1 MMSEQKNND
10 ANETG
15 MNDEEMVEVHTK
27 LNKEKH
33 PPTQGFL
40 MAPLIFVFV
49 FGCLIFVCSI
59 QLAHSTNGFQIHPPK
74 EMVELS
80 DEEKETLRIERKIDS
95 GKKLFAVNCA
105 SCHQSSGL
113 GLGDQYPPLAGSEW
127 VSVNPELLIKVI
139 VKGLIGEI
147 QVKGKTY
154 APAGGMAAVSNLK
167 TDREIANV
175 ATYVRQAW
183 GNEASEVSEEE
194 VAQVR
199 ADSADQKDQWI
210 GQELQSIYLSD
221 LVEN

>member
-1 MMSEQKNND
+1 MMSEKKNND
-10 ANETG
+10 SNQAG

-27 LNKEKH
+27 LNKEKP
-33 PPTQGFL
+33 PPTKGFL

-74 EMVELS
+74 EVVELS
-80 DEEKETLRIERKIDS
+80 DEEKEALRIERKIDS
-95 GKKLFAVNCA
+95 GKKLFAANCA
-105 SCHQSSGL
+105 SCHQASGL
-113 GLGDQYPPLAGSEW
+113 GLGDQYPPLAESEW
-127 VSVNPELLIKVI
+127 VTVNPELIIKVI
-139 VKGLIGEI
+139 LKGLKGEI
-147 QVKGKTY
+147 KVKGKTY

-175 ATYVRQAW
+175 TTYVRQAW
-183 GNEASEVSEEE
+183 GNDAPEVSVEE

-210 GQELQSIYLSD
+210 GKELQSIYLSD
-221 LVEN
+221 FVEN

>member
-74 EMVELS
+74 EIVELS

-113 GLGDQYPPLAGSEW
+113 GCPCRRDGCS
-127 VSVNPELLIKVI
+127 
-139 VKGLIGEI
+139 
-147 QVKGKTY
+147 
-154 APAGGMAAVSNLK
+154 
-167 TDREIANV
+167 
-175 ATYVRQAW
+175 
-183 GNEASEVSEEE
+183 
-194 VAQVR
+194 
-199 ADSADQKDQWI
+199 
-210 GQELQSIYLSD
+210 
-221 LVEN
+221 

>member
-27 LNKEKH
+27 LNNEKH

-80 DEEKETLRIERKIDS
+80 DEEKETLRRS
-95 GKKLFAVNCA
+95 FA
-105 SCHQSSGL
+105 
-113 GLGDQYPPLAGSEW
+113 
-127 VSVNPELLIKVI
+127 II
-139 VKGLIGEI
+139 
-147 QVKGKTY
+147 
-154 APAGGMAAVSNLK
+154 
-167 TDREIANV
+167 
-175 ATYVRQAW
+175 
-183 GNEASEVSEEE
+183 
-194 VAQVR
+194 
-199 ADSADQKDQWI
+199 
-210 GQELQSIYLSD
+210 
-221 LVEN
+221 

>member
-1 MMSEQKNND
+1 
-10 ANETG
+10 
-15 MNDEEMVEVHTK
+15 
-27 LNKEKH
+27 
-33 PPTQGFL
+33 

>member
-33 PPTQGFL
+33 PPTRGFL

-127 VSVNPELLIKVI
+127 VTVNPELIIKVI
-139 VKGLIGEI
+139 LKGLKGEI
-147 QVKGKTY
+147 KVKGKTY

-175 ATYVRQAW
+175 TTYVRQAW
-183 GNEASEVSEEE
+183 GNDAPEVSVEE

-210 GQELQSIYLSD
+210 GKELQSIYLSD
-221 LVEN
+221 LVGN

>member
-1 MMSEQKNND
+1 MSKQNN
-10 ANETG
+10 NESNQTG
-15 MNDEEMVEVHTK
+15 MNDEEMVEVHAK

-40 MAPLIFVFV
+40 IAPLIFVFV

-59 QLAHSTNGFQIHPPK
+59 QLAHSTNGFQIHPPT
-74 EMVELS
+74 ELVELS
-80 DEEKETLRIERKIDS
+80 EEEKEALRIERKIDS

-105 SCHQSSGL
+105 SCHQASGM

-127 VSVNPELLIKVI
+127 VSVNPELIIKVI
-139 VKGLIGEI
+139 TKGLKGEI

-183 GNEASEVSEEE
+183 GNESPEVSDEE

-221 LVEN
+221 LVGN